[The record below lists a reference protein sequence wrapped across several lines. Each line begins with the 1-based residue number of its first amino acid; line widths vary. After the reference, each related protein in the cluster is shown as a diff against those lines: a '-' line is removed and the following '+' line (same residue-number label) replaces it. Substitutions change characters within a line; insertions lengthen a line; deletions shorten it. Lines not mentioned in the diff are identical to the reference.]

1 MKLKIT
7 MAYAQPSGQIV
18 TETVTTNLGTVC
30 AWETAHGTSSKNLV
44 TRERLD
50 DYGWLFWYKLTKLGK
65 ENRTWAEFEDALDEL
80 IEVQPIQVNPTEA
93 AVTGAS

>member
-1 MKLKIT
+1 
-7 MAYAQPSGQIV
+7 
-18 TETVTTNLGTVC
+18 
-30 AWETAHGTSSKNLV
+30 V

-65 ENRTWAEFEDALDEL
+65 ENRTWVEFEDALDEL